1 MQWEINWFPIDWVPS
16 DLSFLIFNLLPLS
29 IFNIPIF
36 CCSGN
41 WWLVITPSII
51 WNIINIRFPHLQVIK
66 TFQVIKMEVECSNS
80 RPPGPDS
87 LTGEEEVN
95 FAIMIIAIT
104 TVIIVITITINC
116 VSTNVFAGGHGEVF
130 RECKQ
135 MASCPRAQTGLTL
148 IWWCLPRSNVSLDS
162 EYLQN

>member
-1 MQWEINWFPIDWVPS
+1 M
-16 DLSFLIFNLLPLS
+16 
-29 IFNIPIF
+29 
-36 CCSGN
+36 
-41 WWLVITPSII
+41 
-51 WNIINIRFPHLQVIK
+51 IK

-95 FAIMIIAIT
+95 FVIFAIMILTIAIT
-104 TVIIVITITINC
+104 IVIAVIIVITINC

-148 IWWCLPRSNVSLDS
+148 I
-162 EYLQN
+162 

>member
-1 MQWEINWFPIDWVPS
+1 MRNQLVPNRLGPIWFKFPDFQSTASLNFQHTYLLLFWWHTKSINWNMIIIRWK
-16 DLSFLIFNLLPLS
+16 LL
-29 IFNIPIF
+29 
-36 CCSGN
+36 
-41 WWLVITPSII
+41 
-51 WNIINIRFPHLQVIK
+51 
-66 TFQVIKMEVECSNS
+66 QVIKMEVECSNS

-95 FAIMIIAIT
+95 FFIRIIMIIAIT
-104 TVIIVITITINC
+104 TLMNVITVTINC

>member
-1 MQWEINWFPIDWVPS
+1 MRNQLVPNRLGPIWFKFPDFQSAPSLDFQHTYLLLFWWHTKSINWNMIIIRWK
-16 DLSFLIFNLLPLS
+16 LL
-29 IFNIPIF
+29 
-36 CCSGN
+36 
-41 WWLVITPSII
+41 
-51 WNIINIRFPHLQVIK
+51 
-66 TFQVIKMEVECSNS
+66 QVIKMEVECSNS

-148 IWWCLPRSNVSLDS
+148 MWRYLIRSNVSLDS
-162 EYLQN
+162 EYLEN

>member
-1 MQWEINWFPIDWVPS
+1 
-16 DLSFLIFNLLPLS
+16 
-29 IFNIPIF
+29 
-36 CCSGN
+36 
-41 WWLVITPSII
+41 
-51 WNIINIRFPHLQVIK
+51 
-66 TFQVIKMEVECSNS
+66 MEVECSNS

-104 TVIIVITITINC
+104 TVIIVITINC

-135 MASCPRAQTGLTL
+135 MASCSGAQTGLTL
-148 IWWCLPRSNVSLDS
+148 M
-162 EYLQN
+162 

>member
-1 MQWEINWFPIDWVPS
+1 M
-16 DLSFLIFNLLPLS
+16 
-29 IFNIPIF
+29 
-36 CCSGN
+36 
-41 WWLVITPSII
+41 
-51 WNIINIRFPHLQVIK
+51 IK

-148 IWWCLPRSNVSLDS
+148 M
-162 EYLQN
+162 

>member
-1 MQWEINWFPIDWVPS
+1 
-16 DLSFLIFNLLPLS
+16 
-29 IFNIPIF
+29 
-36 CCSGN
+36 
-41 WWLVITPSII
+41 
-51 WNIINIRFPHLQVIK
+51 
-66 TFQVIKMEVECSNS
+66 MEVECSNS

-104 TVIIVITITINC
+104 TVIIVITTVIIVITITINC

-135 MASCPRAQTGLTL
+135 MASCSGAQTGLTL
-148 IWWCLPRSNVSLDS
+148 I
-162 EYLQN
+162 